1 MWVGAQKS
9 VVHEGLF
16 DGHLEGSGSG
26 EIKNEAFKTEAAKY
40 LDFSAKASVKSG
52 EMNLES

>member
-9 VVHEGLF
+9 VVHDGLF

-26 EIKNEAFKTEAAKY
+26 EIKNEAFKTEAA
-40 LDFSAKASVKSG
+40 
-52 EMNLES
+52 NI